1 MPLHDVFEQSY
12 SDTPNT
18 LRRNKYEC
26 FLVISFKPRAATLR
40 AHQQPQQ
47 QHTVDCIMGGTRIW
61 KDDHTRFCFG
71 KFTSDSDDNEKW
83 CVVRT
88 TDEGTQESH
97 VPNAPRGR
105 SDEDDPA
112 KRWLTEAKE
121 QNNVLWGPV
130 TLQIFRSN
138 IKNTAKKWFESPHNA
153 ANAVN
158 PPRDDSV
165 PSPQPESNHD
175 GDDAAVAQD
184 DDEASDQGETG
195 GVIMDV
201 DGQGCTAKLALPY
214 VLGSYNTSTGTPS
227 VIKRCHIVI
236 QSPSGMKIS
245 SQNHSFCQIRGKRVL
260 NLRFTLS
267 GLWLDKVQLVDVL
280 RGFSNYGPLP
290 DGTEHPAVTA
300 MLIAAEREQTDSL
313 HYDMVIP
320 LLDYYESICAITGLM
335 KKNALEPDTS
345 RQPVVSHIII
355 QFWYII
361 SLLTHFVSLQL
372 LHYSQPIARSSD
384 EGTEYPIG
392 LIHIEL
398 TSSPQGESTAY
409 LPRVRVHSH
418 SPTRN
423 HQTETVETGFSSS
436 SGGTT
441 RDATSAAKAG
451 EGTHRRYSSLSS
463 GGNVTSSSSSGG
475 TTSAARAEEGD
486 GRSSSSF
493 DMQSM
498 MKTLLRV
505 ETLETR
511 MEAVENQVSE
521 LKLSLGEPSKWDEVK
536 VSVKD
541 MVSSIQVLAET
552 WLIKNNVM
560 LSRIDRLQESIEKM
574 EEESTVRGELLLHV
588 DNVQRRIDNQM
599 KSLGERVEGDGAALL
614 GALNEARD
622 HYTSISTELE
632 AQLQSY
638 LDTAISVKLSAHGKF
653 QYFVR

>member
-1 MPLHDVFEQSY
+1 
-12 SDTPNT
+12 
-18 LRRNKYEC
+18 
-26 FLVISFKPRAATLR
+26 
-40 AHQQPQQ
+40 
-47 QHTVDCIMGGTRIW
+47 MGGIRIW

-71 KFTSDSDDNEKW
+71 KFTSDSEDNEKW

-105 SDEDDPA
+105 TNEDDPA
-112 KRWLTEAKE
+112 KRWLTEAQTE
-121 QNNVLWGPV
+121 NNVLWGPV

-138 IKNTAKKWFESPHNA
+138 IKNAAKRWFESPHNA

-260 NLRFTLS
+260 NLHFTLS

-335 KKNALEPDTS
+335 KKNAREPDTS
-345 RQPVVSHIII
+345 RQPVVSHMSYHPSILVHHFI
-355 QFWYII
+355 
-361 SLLTHFVSLQL
+361 THTFCF
-372 LHYSQPIARSSD
+372 IAA
-384 EGTEYPIG
+384 
-392 LIHIEL
+392 
-398 TSSPQGESTAY
+398 STLFSAY
-409 LPRVRVHSH
+409 C
-418 SPTRN
+418 
-423 HQTETVETGFSSS
+423 
-436 SGGTT
+436 
-441 RDATSAAKAG
+441 
-451 EGTHRRYSSLSS
+451 
-463 GGNVTSSSSSGG
+463 
-475 TTSAARAEEGD
+475 
-486 GRSSSSF
+486 
-493 DMQSM
+493 
-498 MKTLLRV
+498 
-505 ETLETR
+505 
-511 MEAVENQVSE
+511 
-521 LKLSLGEPSKWDEVK
+521 
-536 VSVKD
+536 
-541 MVSSIQVLAET
+541 
-552 WLIKNNVM
+552 
-560 LSRIDRLQESIEKM
+560 
-574 EEESTVRGELLLHV
+574 
-588 DNVQRRIDNQM
+588 
-599 KSLGERVEGDGAALL
+599 
-614 GALNEARD
+614 
-622 HYTSISTELE
+622 
-632 AQLQSY
+632 
-638 LDTAISVKLSAHGKF
+638 
-653 QYFVR
+653 